1 MSGFF
6 LSCTNL
12 NLHTMTTTATKP
24 SVAFWIISVLA
35 LLWNLMGVMQFIMQ
49 VTMTP
54 EALQALPAAEQT
66 LYTDLPT
73 WVTIAFAVAVFG
85 SALGCVLLL
94 LRRKLSTTVFIVA
107 YAGILVQM
115 VYQLFISKSIEVY
128 GPGMGYGMPIMI
140 LILGAFL
147 IWYSRKTT
155 AIGWLS

>member
-1 MSGFF
+1 
-6 LSCTNL
+6 
-12 NLHTMTTTATKP
+12 MTTTATKP
-24 SVAFWIISVLA
+24 SVVFWIISVLA

-49 VTMTP
+49 LTMTP
-54 EALQALPAAEQT
+54 EALQALPVAEQA
-66 LYTDLPT
+66 LYTDLPA

-94 LRRKLSTTVFIVA
+94 LRRKLATTVFIVA

-140 LILGAFL
+140 LLLGAFL
-147 IWYSRKTT
+147 IWYSRKSS
-155 AIGWLS
+155 ALGWLS

>member
-1 MSGFF
+1 
-6 LSCTNL
+6 
-12 NLHTMTTTATKP
+12 MTTTAIKP
-24 SVAFWIISVLA
+24 STAFWIIGVLA
-35 LLWNLMGVMQFIMQ
+35 LLWNLMGVMQFVMQ

-54 EALQALPAAEQT
+54 EAIQVLPEAEQA

-85 SALGCVLLL
+85 SALGCILLL
-94 LRRKLSTTVFIVA
+94 LRRKLATTVFIVA

-115 VYQLFISKSIEVY
+115 VYQLFISKSVEVY

-147 IWYSRKTT
+147 IWYSRKSSVL
-155 AIGWLS
+155 GWLN